1 MLRGMST
8 ATLESTA
15 TTPVRTA
22 EGRYAVVDSPL
33 GSVFLGV
40 SDAGVHRV
48 DFIRDG
54 REEAHFA
61 SMLALDAG
69 GASERVDP
77 ASEPLL
83 AEAAR
88 QLGEYFEGTRQ
99 VFDLPLAPRG
109 TEFQRAVWD
118 RLLTIPFGA
127 TSTYGVIAR
136 DLGRPSASRAVGASI
151 GRNPIGVVIP
161 CHRVVGSTGALTGY
175 AGGLDRKRQLL
186 DLEAQA
192 LRGT

>member
-1 MLRGMST
+1 MT
-8 ATLESTA
+8 IATLEL
-15 TTPVRTA
+15 TTTTNTEA
-22 EGRYAVVDSPL
+22 AGRYAVIESPL

-61 SMLALDAG
+61 AMLALDAG
-69 GASERVDP
+69 GTSERLE
-77 ASEPLL
+77 ASADPLL
-83 AEAAR
+83 AETAR
-88 QLGEYFEGTRQ
+88 QREEYFARSRR

-109 TEFQRAVWD
+109 TEFQRAVWE
-118 RLLTIPFGA
+118 RLLAIPYGE
-127 TSTYGVIAR
+127 TLTYGAIAAQ
-136 DLGRPSASRAVGASI
+136 LGRPSASRAVGASN

-186 DLEAQA
+186 DLEASP
-192 LRGT
+192 LRGS

>member
-1 MLRGMST
+1 MT
-8 ATLESTA
+8 IATLEP
-15 TTPVRTA
+15 TTTGTTQAAV
-22 EGRYAVVDSPL
+22 RYAVIESPL
-33 GSVFLGV
+33 GSVFLGA
-40 SDAGVHRV
+40 SDAGLHRV

-54 REEAHFA
+54 REEVHFA
-61 SMLALDAG
+61 SMLAIDAG
-69 GASERVDP
+69 GDSERVDP
-77 ASEPLL
+77 ASDPLL
-83 AEAAR
+83 AEAGR
-88 QLGEYFEGTRQ
+88 QLGEYFEGTRHS
-99 VFDLPLAPRG
+99 FDLPLAPRG

-118 RLLTIPFGA
+118 RLLTIPFGE
-127 TSTYGVIAR
+127 TSTYGAIAR

-192 LRGT
+192 LRGA